1 MNVNVSYVQILQGNV
16 ERDILDAIQKY
27 SLQPECLCVEMTES
41 GFMDMTPSF
50 CKFRKT
56 LDKNRIPFVI
66 DDFGTGYSNFHY
78 LYNLKPDYIKIDRT
92 LMKNA
97 LSNEYE
103 NMLLKHMVDMA
114 HSVGVKICI
123 EGIEEK
129 EELERIML
137 LKPDYIQGFY
147 YGRPVSLSVFMES
160 YEI

>member
-1 MNVNVSYVQILQGNV
+1 
-16 ERDILDAIQKY
+16 
-27 SLQPECLCVEMTES
+27 
-41 GFMDMTPSF
+41 
-50 CKFRKT
+50 
-56 LDKNRIPFVI
+56 
-66 DDFGTGYSNFHY
+66 
-78 LYNLKPDYIKIDRT
+78 
-92 LMKNA
+92 MKNA

-103 NMLLKHMVDMA
+103 NRLLKHMVDMA

-160 YEI
+160 YEYKTNKYVTYSFLMFLTFV

>member
-1 MNVNVSYVQILQGNV
+1 MLGLLKSDYDVGL
-16 ERDILDAIQKY
+16 Y
-27 SLQPECLCVEMTES
+27 SAA
-41 GFMDMTPSF
+41 
-50 CKFRKT
+50 
-56 LDKNRIPFVI
+56 
-66 DDFGTGYSNFHY
+66 
-78 LYNLKPDYIKIDRT
+78 IKIDRT

>member
-1 MNVNVSYVQILQGNV
+1 MYPMFRFCKAMWSGIFWMQFK
-16 ERDILDAIQKY
+16 KY

-56 LDKNRIPFVI
+56 LDKNGIPFVV

-129 EELERIML
+129 ENLNIL
-137 LKPDYIQGFY
+137 CY
-147 YGRPVSLSVFMES
+147 
-160 YEI
+160 